1 MEPSL
6 EERDGVIRKKSL
18 SNEINMKIISYT
30 KQELALLYFP
40 DATPEVASA
49 HLRRWIIL
57 CEPLYEQLL
66 KTGYSKSGE
75 ELHPPPRY
83 RIFSLIWGNHKEKET
98 QETERIRENPLETMR
113 NR

>member
-1 MEPSL
+1 MVK
-6 EERDGVIRKKSL
+6 RDGVILEKNL
-18 SNEINMKIISYT
+18 LLNMNQHSYT

-66 KTGYSKSGE
+66 KTGYSKWAKGFTPTQVS
-75 ELHPPPRY
+75 Y
-83 RIFSLIWGNHKEKET
+83 IFAYLVE
-98 QETERIRENPLETMR
+98 P
-113 NR
+113 

>member
-1 MEPSL
+1 M
-6 EERDGVIRKKSL
+6 
-18 SNEINMKIISYT
+18 NQHSYT

-66 KTGYSKSGE
+66 KTGYSKWAKGFTPTQVSYIFTYLGE
-75 ELHPPPRY
+75 P
-83 RIFSLIWGNHKEKET
+83 
-98 QETERIRENPLETMR
+98 
-113 NR
+113 

>member
-1 MEPSL
+1 
-6 EERDGVIRKKSL
+6 
-18 SNEINMKIISYT
+18 MKIISYT

-66 KTGYSKSGE
+66 KTGYSKWAKSFTPTQVSYIFAYLGE
-75 ELHPPPRY
+75 PE
-83 RIFSLIWGNHKEKET
+83 EKET

-113 NR
+113 NREKP

>member
-1 MEPSL
+1 M
-6 EERDGVIRKKSL
+6 
-18 SNEINMKIISYT
+18 NQHSYT

-66 KTGYSKSGE
+66 KTGYSKWAKGFT
-75 ELHPPPRY
+75 P
-83 RIFSLIWGNHKEKET
+83 T
-98 QETERIRENPLETMR
+98 QVSYIVYHHYSVPTILQVVTRFCF
-113 NR
+113 